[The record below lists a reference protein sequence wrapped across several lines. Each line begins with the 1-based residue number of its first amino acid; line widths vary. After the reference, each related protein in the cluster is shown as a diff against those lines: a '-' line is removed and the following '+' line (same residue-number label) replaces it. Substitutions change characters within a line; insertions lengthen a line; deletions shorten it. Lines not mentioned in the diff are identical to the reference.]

1 MIVHLLNSKYF
12 MQLRDL
18 NIYLINNQIN
28 KKRDVSLRNNTE
40 KDLHFLLN
48 SIYSNCKS
56 LLYMISSISYQ
67 RKYNSWEQVFLLGLS
82 GNR

>member
-28 KKRDVSLRNNTE
+28 KKKRRIIE
-40 KDLHFLLN
+40 K
-48 SIYSNCKS
+48 
-56 LLYMISSISYQ
+56 
-67 RKYNSWEQVFLLGLS
+67 
-82 GNR
+82 